1 MYPSDGKILHDILKA
16 VEQEYRYKTQV
27 YNMKGLGY
35 LFAFSSSLPSL
46 WAFAPH
52 RTISK
57 HHVNMPGRVKDMKL
71 YMGWFDKTASKKS
84 KESTK
89 SSKNIHILDNIG
101 SGSYGTVHLATFTG
115 DDGKLFVAKR
125 AWTLKE
131 LKARPASTHRE
142 DDKPVID
149 DKALKGRAERCN
161 YYLDIEQHC
170 LSKISSEA
178 TREVRAPKFVGKYRD
193 DSDKKDDWLLFEMIT
208 RNKDDKSVAKTLK
221 ELMDLDWISQHRQ
234 DDGGKNQN
242 HHLYLVHKE
251 LGLDES
257 ATFDD
262 TLDVVL
268 LGLLKA
274 IVGVHELNIVHRD
287 FKPDNLIVDGEKKD
301 FMLIDFGSA
310 QDIDVLK
317 KMIFVLDG
325 EASVAL
331 SPIYAAPECFIDWD
345 K

>member
-1 MYPSDGKILHDILKA
+1 MNKSRLPVQNIS
-16 VEQEYRYKTQV
+16 T
-27 YNMKGLGY
+27 MKRLGF

-46 WAFAPH
+46 LAYAPH

-57 HHVNMPGRVKDMKL
+57 HHANMPGRVKDMKL
-71 YMGWFDKTASKKS
+71 DMGWFDGITSKKS
-84 KESTK
+84 KESTV
-89 SSKNIHILDNIG
+89 KNIHILDNIG

-115 DDGKLFVAKR
+115 DDDKLFVAKR
-125 AWTLKE
+125 AWTLPE

-142 DDKPVID
+142 DDKPILD
-149 DKALKGRAERCN
+149 DKALKGKADRCK

-170 LSKISSEA
+170 LSKISAEA
-178 TREVRAPKFVGKYRD
+178 KKEVRAPKFVGKYRD
-193 DSDKKDDWLLFEMIT
+193 DSDKKNDWLLFEMIT
-208 RNKDDKSVAKTLK
+208 RNKDDSSIAKSLK
-221 ELMDLDWISQHRQ
+221 ELMDLDWIGQHRQ
-234 DDGGKNQN
+234 DDGGTNQN

-251 LGLDES
+251 LGLDDT

-262 TLDVVL
+262 TLDVIL
-268 LGLLKA
+268 LALLKT
-274 IVGVHELNIVHRD
+274 IVSVHELNIVHRD
-287 FKPDNLIVDGEKKD
+287 FKPGNLIVDGEKQD
-301 FMLIDFGSA
+301 FVLIDFGSA

-317 KMIFVLDG
+317 KMIFLLDG